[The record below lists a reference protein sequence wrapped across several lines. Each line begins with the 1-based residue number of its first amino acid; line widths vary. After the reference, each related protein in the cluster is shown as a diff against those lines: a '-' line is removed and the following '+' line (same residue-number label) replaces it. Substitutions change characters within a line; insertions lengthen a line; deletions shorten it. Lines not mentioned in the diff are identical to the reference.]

1 MKKVMKKLLMAVT
14 GVCFGAV
21 LFLAV
26 PQKAYAYPCTID
38 IINDAKAQKSVA
50 DAELLAA
57 QVNQAAADQAVTAL
71 KASGASQFQL
81 QQAYDNASMAAN
93 LVRTAV
99 DKVNNAQAFIDNAT
113 KRLATEDEYEANVI
127 KWANQVKIANAKHE
141 ATYAK
146 QAADYAAAVLAV
158 TRKDIASRASQ
169 LSISPSMQG
178 QIDLLTASLPA
189 LEADAVAKL
198 AVANEKAAIVTNMEA
213 TLVH

>member
-1 MKKVMKKLLMAVT
+1 MKKLLIAVT

-38 IINDAKAQKSVA
+38 LINEAKAQKNVA

-57 QVNQAAADQAVTAL
+57 KANQAAADQAVIAL
-71 KASGASQFQL
+71 KASGASHLEL
-81 QQAYDNASMAAN
+81 QKAYDNASIAAN
-93 LVRTAV
+93 LVRAAV

-113 KRLATEDEYEANVI
+113 KRLATEDEYEANVV
-127 KWANQVKIANAKHE
+127 KWGNQVKIAEAKHE

-146 QAADYAAAVLAV
+146 QVSDYAAAVIAITKL
-158 TRKDIASRASQ
+158 DIASRKAQ
-169 LSISPSMQG
+169 LATSPSMQG

-189 LEADAVAKL
+189 LEADAAAKL
-198 AVANEKAAIVTNMEA
+198 AIANEKAAVVANMEA
-213 TLVH
+213 TLIH